1 MADYTR
7 TIYYGPTLRQFYAA
21 YAMQGLL
28 GGGGT
33 FSDSL
38 VRATFDIADSMIAY
52 EEDENDELR
61 DDGE

>member
-1 MADYTR
+1 
-7 TIYYGPTLRQFYAA
+7 
-21 YAMQGLL
+21 MQGLL